1 MKKLIKGLGLSLA
14 LAANT
19 AFAIP
24 TLQFDGNIG
33 YSDSSG
39 ALQASGLLIGIT
51 DLPAASVDLG
61 SGQLSLDAIFEGYVY
76 MGPGATAAAF
86 SGIDGDDL
94 RITDSSGT
102 LLTGEFSS
110 LYMVGANGANYGV
123 LGGTFTATGG
133 SLASFFGMGELIAME
148 FNLDST
154 FGRGMFDQS
163 FSGRVNG
170 AVRGAD
176 PTPVPEPGV
185 LALLG
190 AGLLLIAGVRKAGHR
205 NRA

>member
-24 TLQFDGNIG
+24 TLQFDGNIE
-33 YSDSSG
+33 YSSE
-39 ALQASGLLIGIT
+39 ALQISGLLIGIT

-61 SGQLSLDAIFEGYVY
+61 SGQLSLDAIIEDYVY

-190 AGLLLIAGVRKAGHR
+190 AGLLLIAGVRKAGQR